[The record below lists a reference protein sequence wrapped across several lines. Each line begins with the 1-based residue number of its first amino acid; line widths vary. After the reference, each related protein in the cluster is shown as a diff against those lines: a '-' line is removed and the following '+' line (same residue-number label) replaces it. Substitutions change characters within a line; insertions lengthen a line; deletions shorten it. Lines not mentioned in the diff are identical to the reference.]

1 GKKNDRSKK
10 KMSAPN
16 LMSHEAKSS
25 IDIPGGRPKVEA
37 RISVEE
43 LRAKFKKQM
52 SLPGNKDTTDDIPL
66 FDPMEK
72 SRASLMKRRGET
84 GVVFDMQMAEPH
96 CLWDSEYPECPER
109 YTSVINR
116 CTELGLLERCVR
128 VPARAATRQEILSQH
143 SEALHE
149 LVKSSETETDVEK
162 LEEISSRYN
171 SIYLHPKTSAMAEL
185 AAGSCVDL
193 VTAVV
198 EGRVHNGM
206 AIVRPPGHHAMHDA
220 LCGYCYYNNV
230 AIAAK
235 HALDHLGLKRVL
247 VVDWDVHHGQ
257 ATQQMF
263 YDDPRLLYF
272 SVHRY
277 EHGAYWPELRES
289 DFDYTGRGRGKGY
302 NCNVPLN
309 ATGLG
314 NDEYLSIWTNL
325 LLPLAY
331 EFSPDLVLVSAG
343 YDAALG
349 CFEFCPDLV
358 LVSGGYDSALGDEKG
373 MMRVTPA
380 FYCQLTTLLMPLA
393 AGKLVVLLELFFTCA
408 CSLSTSVL
416 NCISA
421 LRSEWQSLQYQGSY
435 CAQTAV
441 TDRSTRHSRH
451 KHVPV
456 LEFKGMEP
464 PTRYPTRSG
473 YAKLTSEQ
481 EAEVSTTLARLKA
494 GTSLCVAPSRVVYVH
509 DTAMEKH
516 LCQTESSHP
525 ERPARTREIMKLLQ
539 QTGLLQRLVKLQNRA
554 ATKAELQTVHSA
566 ELVSLLAST
575 PGYTE

>member
-1 GKKNDRSKK
+1 MADLSDFQRGQIVNARMAGASVTRIVRILGVSRGQAVDVMEDSNNRSNKGKKNDRSK

-25 IDIPGGRPKVEA
+25 GKGGRPKVEA

-72 SRASLMKRRGET
+72 SRANLMKRRGET

-206 AIVRPPGHHAMHDA
+206 AIVRLGEWGLMLEWDEQWATR
-220 LCGYCYYNNV
+220 CG
-230 AIAAK
+230 
-235 HALDHLGLKRVL
+235 
-247 VVDWDVHHGQ
+247 
-257 ATQQMF
+257 
-263 YDDPRLLYF
+263 
-272 SVHRY
+272 
-277 EHGAYWPELRES
+277 
-289 DFDYTGRGRGKGY
+289 
-302 NCNVPLN
+302 
-309 ATGLG
+309 
-314 NDEYLSIWTNL
+314 
-325 LLPLAY
+325 
-331 EFSPDLVLVSAG
+331 
-343 YDAALG
+343 
-349 CFEFCPDLV
+349 
-358 LVSGGYDSALGDEKG
+358 
-373 MMRVTPA
+373 
-380 FYCQLTTLLMPLA
+380 
-393 AGKLVVLLELFFTCA
+393 
-408 CSLSTSVL
+408 
-416 NCISA
+416 
-421 LRSEWQSLQYQGSY
+421 
-435 CAQTAV
+435 
-441 TDRSTRHSRH
+441 
-451 KHVPV
+451 
-456 LEFKGMEP
+456 
-464 PTRYPTRSG
+464 
-473 YAKLTSEQ
+473 
-481 EAEVSTTLARLKA
+481 
-494 GTSLCVAPSRVVYVH
+494 
-509 DTAMEKH
+509 
-516 LCQTESSHP
+516 
-525 ERPARTREIMKLLQ
+525 
-539 QTGLLQRLVKLQNRA
+539 
-554 ATKAELQTVHSA
+554 
-566 ELVSLLAST
+566 
-575 PGYTE
+575 